1 MKYSPDASGSRENNP
16 SLFLEFKHM
25 TSKRLNMV
33 LLAAAL
39 LGSVFFLSACGRNKD
54 KKFIDQETYDLMKQT
69 QAELSACA
77 ERCRD
82 AARGGYADS
91 YVLRALANSQE
102 ILAQRHVTILTV
114 ARRKYKLNGF
124 NAVVDPS
131 TIRVLAPREEYDQIL
146 LRPDNT
152 TMPYE
157 VLIAL
162 EVTNKVLKQDGL
174 IENTQEMSS
183 HSLRDL
189 HLCTV
194 CGLLTEGEV
203 ENCPVCGSA
212 GERVVKLDS
221 RGEIPAPETES
232 YVIRKE

>member
-1 MKYSPDASGSRENNP
+1 
-16 SLFLEFKHM
+16 M
-25 TSKRLNMV
+25 TSKRLNQV

-39 LGSVFFLSACGRNKD
+39 LGSVFFLSACNRDNNK
-54 KKFIDQETYDLMKQT
+54 KVIDQETYDLMKQT

-102 ILAQRHVTILTV
+102 ILSQRHETILSV
-114 ARRKYKLNGF
+114 ARRKYKLEGF

-131 TIRVLAPREEYDQIL
+131 TIRVMTPPEEYEQIL
-146 LRPDNT
+146 LRPDNSKT
-152 TMPYE
+152 PNE

-162 EVTNKVLKQDGL
+162 EVTSKVLKQDGL
-174 IENTQEMSS
+174 IENAQEMASR
-183 HSLRDL
+183 SLQDL

-194 CGLLTEGEV
+194 CGLLAEGEV

-221 RGEIPAPETES
+221 RGEIPPPETES